1 MHALTMG
8 HIDPDAVLDRN
19 TVVREA
25 LDMRIVGRLFRDL
38 GEADTEDRWRLGGC
52 KVEFYDG
59 YIAVPWLGGGT
70 NYVAEEF
77 ALQLHRETGCVLADR
92 EHGRLIAPEQLQGLN
107 GHAVAT
113 QEATVR

>member
-59 YIAVPWLGGGT
+59 YIAVPWLGGRT
-70 NYVAEEF
+70 NCVAEEF
-77 ALQLHRETGCVLADR
+77 ALQLHRETSPKPVWKGI
-92 EHGRLIAPEQLQGLN
+92 RLGPLRIVFIVVSPY
-107 GHAVAT
+107 
-113 QEATVR
+113 